1 MDSKLANDKYV
12 ESELNKITEK
22 TNKGILIPYKAET
35 AEYEKID
42 NQKTLIMVLVTGI
55 IVILSLFNCCNTIV
69 TSINSRSREFALFRG
84 IGISKHEI
92 NKIVKLESYIYIIV
106 SFCISIIPILIV
118 RSIIIKPFESINL
131 INWKF
136 IGAIILIVFI
146 LVSIIM
152 ITTLKTL
159 NKIQNENFMEE
170 IKTL

>member
-1 MDSKLANDKYV
+1 MDSPF
-12 ESELNKITEK
+12 
-22 TNKGILIPYKAET
+22 TNVGFIKRVIINAKKSAVIIIFIHSTISSLIVSFIHKFSF
-35 AEYEKID
+35 
-42 NQKTLIMVLVTGI
+42 

-152 ITTLKTL
+152 ITTLKKL
-159 NKIQNENFMEE
+159 NKIQN
-170 IKTL
+170 